1 VLARRAHRHVLALE
15 LEGFGGAALAQE
27 EHPCAV
33 DSPVAQE
40 AVTGEVEGA
49 GREGV
54 REVVTDGRWVVL
66 VHLLQGRLAGPCM

>member
-1 VLARRAHRHVLALE
+1 
-15 LEGFGGAALAQE
+15 
-27 EHPCAV
+27 
-33 DSPVAQE
+33 
-40 AVTGEVEGA
+40 VEGA